1 MNQINKDSKKQLILG
16 SGIFSNLV
24 FNELNDNFVLNNFSG
39 FWDNYEINE
48 KKINHKGFKIF
59 SDVSYLHD
67 HIVFIGISLQ
77 NNKGPNFIRERY
89 SFLKSCKAQV
99 SGFCFNEKKSK
110 KISNLASIF
119 RSAFLDYNCEIEKL
133 TVIRPR
139 SYIGHDSYIGECCYI
154 APNATIGAF
163 SHLECNIFVGYGALV
178 LPKIKIGK
186 NSLISAGAIVNKD
199 VAENSI
205 VKRDGQVLTVKNP
218 FKFI

>member
-1 MNQINKDSKKQLILG
+1 MNQINKNSKKQLILG

-24 FNELNDNFVLNNFSG
+24 FNELNDSSILNNFSG

-48 KKINHKGFKIF
+48 KKINHNGFEVF
-59 SDVSYLHD
+59 SEVSYLYD
-67 HIVFIGISLQ
+67 KIVFIGISLQ
-77 NNKGPNFIRERY
+77 NNKKPNFIREWY

-99 SGFCFNEKKSK
+99 SGFCLSEKKSK

-119 RSAFLDYNCEIEKL
+119 RSAYLDYNCEIEKL

-154 APNATIGAF
+154 APNATIGGF
-163 SHLECNIFVGYGALV
+163 CHLECDIFVGYGALV

-186 NSLISAGAIVNKD
+186 NSLISAGAIVKKD
-199 VAENSI
+199 VPENSI
-205 VKRDGQVLTVKNP
+205 VKRDGQVITVKNP
-218 FKFI
+218 FKFV